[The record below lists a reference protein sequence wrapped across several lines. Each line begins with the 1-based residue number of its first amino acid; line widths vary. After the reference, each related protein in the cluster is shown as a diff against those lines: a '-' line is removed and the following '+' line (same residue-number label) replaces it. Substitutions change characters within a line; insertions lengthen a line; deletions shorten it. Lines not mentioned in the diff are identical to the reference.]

1 MSLTDSNISSYT
13 NTPSSNNIHPPMQ
26 NLRQCSGV
34 LTIPGFGLE
43 NGMILANKYIIHNE
57 IGRGKFGIV
66 YKGEHF
72 KHKTPVA
79 IKTEP
84 VSSEY
89 NTIKYETTILNYLFS
104 NGCRSIPSVLWY
116 GIYEDYKCL
125 TMDYY
130 DQTVSQYLFSVRSKY
145 SGSPDYLIQIMKL
158 ITNMVAIIGQ
168 IHKHKIIHRDIKP
181 ENFMLKDGNLYLI
194 DFGIASAV
202 DNLEE
207 INKEPTRETVI
218 GSPKYISY
226 FIHQGY
232 EPTYRD
238 DLISIGYCFFYFIM
252 GKLPWCNV
260 RTPELGTS
268 VGVRRLSGDN
278 LLSKGN
284 SNTTISISEN
294 HAPIYTEIH
303 ILHEKNQHRKKWKSW
318 TSIEK
323 LLGMLMEKHIPIYT
337 PKCKKIF
344 ENIFEYFS
352 LCYNLQ
358 FEETPFYDELCKVLQ
373 DQ

>member
-1 MSLTDSNISSYT
+1 MSLPDSVSFGNTLSLDNIALTCNETIAKDNYT
-13 NTPSSNNIHPPMQ
+13 SIFHTGTVI
-26 NLRQCSGV
+26 
-34 LTIPGFGLE
+34 
-43 NGMILANKYIIHNE
+43 ANKYIIHDE

-104 NGCRSIPSVLWY
+104 SGCRSIPAVLWY
-116 GIYEDYKCL
+116 GIYDNYKCL

-130 DQTVSQYLFSVRSKY
+130 DQTIAQYLLSARSKY
-145 SGSPDYLIQIMKL
+145 SAGSLDYLLQIMKL
-158 ITNMVAIIGQ
+158 ITNMVAIVGQ
-168 IHKHKIIHRDIKP
+168 IHKHQIIHRDIKP

-202 DNLEE
+202 DNLED
-207 INKEPTRETVI
+207 INKDPSRKTVI

-232 EPTYRD
+232 EPMYRD
-238 DLISIGYCFFYFIM
+238 DLISIGYCFFYFVM
-252 GKLPWCNV
+252 GKLPW
-260 RTPELGTS
+260 
-268 VGVRRLSGDN
+268 D
-278 LLSKGN
+278 N
-284 SNTTISISEN
+284 SNITIVEN
-294 HAPIYTEIH
+294 HMPIYPEIH
-303 ILHEKNQHRKKWKSW
+303 ILHEKNQLRKKWKSW
-318 TSIEK
+318 INIET
-323 LLGMLMEKHIPIYT
+323 LLEKLMEKHAPLSLDNT
-337 PKCKKIF
+337 SKCEKIF
-344 ENIFEYFS
+344 ENMFEYFS

-358 FEETPFYDELCKVLQ
+358 LEERPFYDELCKVLQ
-373 DQ
+373 NK